1 MLQRGAVWN
10 IALQITPSGDF
21 RSPSV
26 NKDIST
32 HTHKHKWTN
41 EAGSESLNIHSMCR
55 VNTLHNKTLSAL
67 SWQGRVH
74 WNTNECMPLYLW
86 LRRKQNKYLQVLFH
100 QSFFFHI
107 CLPFSCFTLALL
119 PFYYFSTST
128 WRKKGNR
135 LTSRERKLFYGSCN
149 FDYPGV
155 YHHYMTV

>member
-21 RSPSV
+21 RSPSA
-26 NKDIST
+26 NKDISA

-41 EAGSESLNIHSMCR
+41 EAGSVSLNIHSI
-55 VNTLHNKTLSAL
+55 NTLHNKTLSAL

-100 QSFFFHI
+100 QRFFFISAFHFHVLH
-107 CLPFSCFTLALL
+107 LPCYHFTTFL
-119 PFYYFSTST
+119 PPLGE
-128 WRKKGNR
+128 KKGNQ

-149 FDYPGV
+149 FDYSGE